1 MILRDVLGEAATA
14 IADLATEPDPDGAV
28 KWMREGYPFAVLSAD
43 GTVAEFWLDPPVA
56 AAASRTPDVSVS
68 ERGPGWVRFSPAVLD
83 EHGVDRAVAWLA
95 SAHRR
100 LAKG

>member
-14 IADLATEPDPDGAV
+14 MADLEAEPDPDGAV
-28 KWMREGYPFAVLSAD
+28 MWMRVGRPFAALSAD
-43 GTVAEFWLDPPVA
+43 GTAAEFWLDPPVA
-56 AAASRTPDVSVS
+56 AAASRTPDVAPS

-83 EHGVDRAVAWLA
+83 DHGIDRAVAWFG

-100 LAKG
+100 LARD